1 MKKYDSVW
9 DALETDA
16 AAAESMKARARLMVS
31 VQRTV
36 EAWAVPQAVAAK
48 RLGISQP
55 RVNDLLRGKIS
66 KFSLD
71 ALFDLAAKAGLK
83 VSVGVR
89 RAA

>member
-9 DALETDA
+9 DAIEADS
-16 AAAESMKARARLMVS
+16 AAAESMKARARLMIS
-31 VQRTV
+31 VQRVV
-36 EAWAVPQAVAAK
+36 EAWDLPQAVAAK
-48 RLGISQP
+48 RLGVSQP

-71 ALFDLAAKAGLK
+71 ALFDLAAKAGLR